1 MHKEQ
6 NKNNKIDTLISG
18 SALNRSLIL
27 SGNIGWPQHSCGYRK
42 TQAMFWPTNI
52 ILKALG
58 GKMPQASSR
67 GLKAFRYLN
76 LPDK

>member
-27 SGNIGWPQHSCGYRK
+27 SGNIGWPQHFCGYRK
-42 TQAMFWPTNI
+42 TQAMFWPINI
-52 ILKALG
+52 ILKLWEVKRPKHLAE
-58 GKMPQASSR
+58 S
-67 GLKAFRYLN
+67 
-76 LPDK
+76 